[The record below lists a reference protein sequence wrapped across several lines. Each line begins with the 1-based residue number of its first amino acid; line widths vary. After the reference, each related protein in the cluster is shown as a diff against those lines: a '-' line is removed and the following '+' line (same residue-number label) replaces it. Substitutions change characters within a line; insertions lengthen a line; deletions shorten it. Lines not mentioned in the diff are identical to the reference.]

1 MLKTYLYILMEYTGY
16 GSRGYDMDAV
26 ASVSQFDESFVGEPD
41 SGAYED
47 YFSSSKEHAYKNV
60 IQQHDEGH
68 IIFNNAD
75 TTDQHASSTKDDAS
89 AFLRGAIKKG
99 SKLLGDETEQVTESF
114 AQHKYSR
121 LANSSY
127 DYFNSRGKIAEV
139 HSGLRD
145 AKYDYIDDLAGFQ
158 VDEELSTI
166 DNLVLFNT
174 ETGEAHV
181 SYRGTTDNIGRT
193 KTFFKDWK
201 INAEITGG
209 STHSSRVQQARTQMD
224 KVISKYGKDNLSVS
238 GHSQG
243 GHVSWQQAVE
253 HDLPGFHFNPAIN
266 FKQLKNVEEFGDA
279 VRKQNIFKTPLD
291 FASPVAHN
299 KKVGKINVVQNLK
312 NMDGVVETH
321 SIDQF
326 APKPSGFY
334 NGMITAERRTMASA
348 IFKGAGAVVGV
359 SLTAYQLGTD
369 IKEDLKGK
377 KSKLEESV
385 DIGIDTGKVAEEA
398 VVDSEIMA
406 TSLALAPET
415 MGASLVV
422 GLGAMVINDMIAGH
436 VAAEMKNEAPKVGKA
451 LENTGKKISR
461 WFKGLF

>member
-26 ASVSQFDESFVGEPD
+26 ASVSQFNQSFVGEPE
-41 SGAYED
+41 SGAYD
-47 YFSSSKEHAYKNV
+47 NYFSSNNDHAYKNAMYE
-60 IQQHDEGH
+60 HDEGH
-68 IIFNNAD
+68 LLLNNAD
-75 TTDQHASSTKDDAS
+75 TTNQHANSTKDDAS

-99 SKLLGDETEQVTESF
+99 GKLVGDETEQVTESF

-127 DYFNSRGKIAEV
+127 DYFNSRGKITEV

-166 DNLVLFNT
+166 DNLVLHNA

-224 KVISKYGKDNLSVS
+224 SVISKYGKDNLSVS

-243 GHVSWQQAVE
+243 GHISWQQAVE

-279 VRKQNIFKTPLD
+279 VRKQNVYKTPLD

-299 KKVGKINVVQNLK
+299 KKVGKINIVQNLK

-334 NGMITAERRTMASA
+334 NGMITAERRTMAGSVL
-348 IFKGAGAVVGV
+348 KGAGAVAGVG
-359 SLTAYQLGTD
+359 LTAYQLGTD
-369 IKEDLKGK
+369 IKEDLKGD
-377 KSKLEESV
+377 KSKLEKSV
-385 DIGIDTGKVAEEA
+385 DIGIDSSKIAEEA
-398 VVDSEIMA
+398 VVDGEILSA
-406 TSLALAPET
+406 SLALAPET

-436 VAAEMKNEAPKVGKA
+436 VADEMKEEAPKVGKA
-451 LENTGKKISR
+451 LENTGKKIGKWLR
-461 WFKGLF
+461 GLF